1 MKLKTNFLFIL
12 LFLTIV
18 SCKEKE
24 NNSDSGTNN
33 QEVVAADVFKV
44 TLNIIAKKKDNF
56 CLLYTED
63 GSLNFNEGIWNQSKG
78 SDSEEAI
85 VFALPKDVFP
95 TQLRLDLGK
104 SKEQEDLV
112 IKSIKFE
119 YKGKVRELKGAE
131 MGVFFRA
138 DASKCTF
145 DAITGV
151 VKAIEKDGNKEYSL
165 YPNEAILAAELPKLA
180 K

>member
-1 MKLKTNFLFIL
+1 MKLKFFCIL
-12 LFLTIV
+12 LFLSLV
-18 SCKEKE
+18 SCKDNENSSGKESEK
-24 NNSDSGTNN
+24 
-33 QEVVAADVFKV
+33 QEVAANVFKL
-44 TLNIIAKKKDNF
+44 TLNIVAKKKDDF
-56 CLLYTED
+56 CLLYTEN
-63 GSLNFNEGIWNQSKG
+63 GSLNFNDGIWKG
-78 SDSEEAI
+78 INGMDNEQAVEFS
-85 VFALPKDVFP
+85 LPKDVFP

-104 SKEQEDLV
+104 NKEQEDLV

-119 YKGKVRELKGAE
+119 FQGKVRELKGAE

-151 VKAIEKDGNKEYSL
+151 VKAIEKDGIREYSL
-165 YPNEAILAAELPKLA
+165 YPNESVLAAELPKLA

>member
-1 MKLKTNFLFIL
+1 MKMKINFLFIL
-12 LFLTIV
+12 LLLTVV

-24 NNSDSGTNN
+24 NNSDSNVEK
-33 QEVVAADVFKV
+33 QEVAANAFKL

-63 GSLNFNEGIWNQSKG
+63 GSLNFNDGIWSQSKG
-78 SDSEEAI
+78 SESEQAI
-85 VFALPKDVFP
+85 EFALPKDVFP

-104 SKEQEDLV
+104 NKEQEDLV

-119 YKGKVRELKGAE
+119 YQGKIRELKGAE

-138 DASKCTF
+138 DASKCSF

-151 VKAIEKDGNKEYSL
+151 VKAIVKDGNREYSL